1 LTPLSPALHL
11 GARRVL
17 VLAVGQFAG
26 QRAKPVAN
34 PRYPSFAQTA
44 GHALSTIFLDN
55 LGADLERLNQLN
67 RVTGAVGDD
76 DLASRGI
83 TLGRVDA
90 FVLAPSRDLGEAA
103 MGYAHRLPAGVRYL
117 LRGLG
122 STQGSGANLTSYLLF
137 EPGFIRALL
146 DLGYQDAMARRE
158 ELEAFLAG
166 SGANY
171 LPLVPTE
178 LA

>member
-1 LTPLSPALHL
+1 
-11 GARRVL
+11 
-17 VLAVGQFAG
+17 
-26 QRAKPVAN
+26 
-34 PRYPSFAQTA
+34 
-44 GHALSTIFLDN
+44 
-55 LGADLERLNQLN
+55 
-67 RVTGAVGDD
+67 
-76 DLASRGI
+76 
-83 TLGRVDA
+83 
-90 FVLAPSRDLGEAA
+90 